1 MAAVKAMC
9 FGFPEKA
16 DSLDAPSRL
25 QGKVPVFVP
34 IYDDN
39 PLRSIRWPYVTVG
52 LIALNVL
59 FYLLEITEQG
69 QAKAASFA
77 IIPTELFQVR
87 VFGGAARGPYDAVPF
102 PEGLTLIT
110 YMFLHGDPLHLAGN
124 MLFLWVFGDNVED
137 AMGHFRF
144 IVFYLA
150 CGIFGGLMHAVN
162 AEYGFAHLLFKA
174 AAIKESAGKV
184 PLIGASGAVAGVIA
198 AYVLLYPRVMVW
210 VLAFRIIPLHINAA
224 FALGAWILS
233 QFVMALIPDK
243 GPVAWWAHIGG
254 IIAGA
259 VLIVFMRRPDVP
271 LFGRPPE
278 PSPDRGPTV

>member
-1 MAAVKAMC
+1 M
-9 FGFPEKA
+9 
-16 DSLDAPSRL
+16 
-25 QGKVPVFVP
+25 FVP
-34 IYDDN
+34 ISDDN

-52 LIALNVL
+52 LIALNIL
-59 FYLLEITEQG
+59 FYIFEVTETG
-69 QAKAASFA
+69 QAMTASFA

-87 VFGGAARGPYDAVPF
+87 IFGGAARGPYDAVAV
-102 PEGLTLIT
+102 PEGLTLLS

-137 AMGHFRF
+137 AMGHLKF
-144 IVFYLA
+144 IAFYLL
-150 CGIFGGLMHAVN
+150 CGIIAGVVHAVN

-174 AAIKESAGKV
+174 SAIKETAGKV
-184 PLIGASGAVAGVIA
+184 PLIGASGAVAGVVS
-198 AYVLLYPRVMVW
+198 AYVLLYPRVLVW

-233 QFVMALIPDK
+233 QFVMALMPDT

-259 VLIVFMRRPDVP
+259 VLIVFMRRPGLP
-271 LFGRPPE
+271 LFGRTPVEIAPP
-278 PSPDRGPTV
+278 SAAI